1 MTTRKPTPATLAAR
15 ALRAIPS
22 AARAAASR
30 ANGRRGGRK
39 PILYTLSSCKGDHG
53 TVTGYRA
60 AIARARRVQAESQ
73 AAYGVDVCRP
83 DGSIA
88 YTAR

>member
-1 MTTRKPTPATLAAR
+1 MTTRKPSPATLAAR

-22 AARAAASR
+22 EARSEQSR
-30 ANGRRGGRK
+30 ANGRRGGRR
-39 PILYTLSSCKGDHG
+39 PTVYTLSSCKGDHG

-60 AIARARRVQAESQ
+60 ACRRARRVQAEYQ